1 MEAFENDSN
10 FVINEQVEVFATPGH
25 TLDSVSVS
33 VKSSKGGL
41 ISESF
46 SLGLKSP
53 NKGAKSLSWALSLWC
68 KFGTFIWRFE
78 PKLKTF

>member
-1 MEAFENDSN
+1 MAFENESN

-46 SLGLKSP
+46 
-53 NKGAKSLSWALSLWC
+53 
-68 KFGTFIWRFE
+68 
-78 PKLKTF
+78 

>member
-1 MEAFENDSN
+1 MSKYKDWGKYLFLKGDEYDLKAFENDSN

-46 SLGLKSP
+46 SLWLKSP
-53 NKGAKSLSWALSLWC
+53 NKGAK
-68 KFGTFIWRFE
+68 
-78 PKLKTF
+78 